1 MSATRLTPRQKAKP
15 GVPAGIRLTDYIG
28 WQENG
33 VLRKW
38 YEGDV
43 VRNPADIE
51 ALLAHD
57 APHEV
62 LQ

>member
-1 MSATRLTPRQKAKP
+1 MTMRLTKKEPGKP
-15 GVPAGIRLTDYIG
+15 GVPEAIRMTDYIG

-43 VRNPADIE
+43 ERNPRDIE
-51 ALLAHD
+51 ALLAHN